1 MAILN
6 VLIALLCL
14 LLPAC
19 TTNNNTEFSNTHKIE
34 YHGDRLAP
42 QTPLRGTGMLPKKG
56 TYNPIQP

>member
-1 MAILN
+1 MASLR
-6 VLIALLCL
+6 VFIALLCL

-19 TTNNNTEFSNTHKIE
+19 NTNTGDFSNTHLIE

-42 QTPLRGTGMLPKKG
+42 KTPLIGTGMLPKKG

>member
-1 MAILN
+1 MASLRIF
-6 VLIALLCL
+6 IALLCL
-14 LLPAC
+14 LLPTC
-19 TTNNNTEFSNTHKIE
+19 STTEFSNTHLIE

>member
-1 MAILN
+1 MASPP
-6 VLIALLCL
+6 VYIALLCL

-19 TTNNNTEFSNTHKIE
+19 TTNTIEFSNTHKIE

>member
-1 MAILN
+1 MASLR
-6 VLIALLCL
+6 VFIALLYL
-14 LLPAC
+14 LLPTC
-19 TTNNNTEFSNTHKIE
+19 STTEFSNTHLIE

>member
-1 MAILN
+1 MASLRVI
-6 VLIALLCL
+6 IALLCL

-19 TTNNNTEFSNTHKIE
+19 NTEFSNTHLIE

-42 QTPLRGTGMLPKKG
+42 KTPLQGTGMLPKLG